1 MTEQRR
7 EPAPKLTEPRPY
19 DEVDEAGDE
28 SFPASDPPAWEP
40 IRSGSPDEH
49 KDEHPDARRRPRV

>member
-1 MTEQRR
+1 MTDERR
-7 EPAPKLTEPRPY
+7 QPTPRLGEPRPY
-19 DEVDEAGDE
+19 DEVDEAGEE

-40 IRSGSPDEH
+40 IRTGSPDER